1 VNQNRKK
8 TKDLIF
14 KKYIYIY
21 INKKEEEKESQIFL
35 SKKLE
40 LSTLSEPIV
49 HERQKKILI
58 KPEYLQW
65 Q

>member
-14 KKYIYIY
+14 LKYIYIY

>member
-14 KKYIYIY
+14 LKYIYIY

-49 HERQKKILI
+49 HERQKKKNIN
-58 KPEYLQW
+58 KA
-65 Q
+65 

>member
-49 HERQKKILI
+49 HERQKKKNIN
-58 KPEYLQW
+58 KA
-65 Q
+65 